1 MKVSWTKGVGKEL
14 AIDITQNFKE
24 SLVMRKR
31 LVALLEEKASLS
43 TKASRS
49 KDGYD
54 SANWA
59 YLQADARGYERAL
72 FEIISLITD

>member
-1 MKVSWTKGVGKEL
+1 MKVSWTRSVGKEL
-14 AIDITQNFKE
+14 AVDITQNYKE

-31 LVALLEEKASLS
+31 LQALLEEKANTSA
-43 TKASRS
+43 KGSRS

-54 SANWA
+54 LANWA

-72 FEIISLITD
+72 FEVISLISD